1 MNFFSFLR
9 IDSKICSFRSSSPS
23 SIIRRPPPVSFDLC
37 KTYSQTSKNFPS
49 QVPLGSFT
57 QIPSR
62 CFPLDYSKSKTSHY
76 IYRGW
81 SNRRI
86 SASNEQLTM
95 YDVHTQTDDSFLESS
110 SSLQTRLAMHRSL
123 SSMFTMNMALM
134 LKLLLKLYPSIEN
147 CILTGDFFQMEKHAG
162 QDLGLFVRSMI
173 GENNCPGIYQFKRQA
188 LISALGCALPRVYF
202 DVTIEEG
209 VVGND

>member
-1 MNFFSFLR
+1 MDKCQLNLLFFLRNLFFSV
-9 IDSKICSFRSSSPS
+9 RSSPPS
-23 SIIRRPPPVSFDLC
+23 SIIRRSPPVSFDLF
-37 KTYSQTSKNFPS
+37 KNYSQA
-49 QVPLGSFT
+49 PLSSFT
-57 QIPSR
+57 HIPSR
-62 CFPLDYSKSKTSHY
+62 CFPSDYSKSHTSHY

-86 SASNEQLTM
+86 SASNEQLTT

-110 SSLQTRLAMHRSL
+110 SSAQTRLAMHRSL

-134 LKLLLKLYPSIEN
+134 MKLLLKLYPSIDN
-147 CILTGDFFQMEKHAG
+147 CILMGDFFQMEKHAG
-162 QDLGLFVRSMI
+162 QDLGLFIRSMI
-173 GENNCPGIYQFKRQA
+173 GENCPGMYQFKRQS

-202 DVTIEEG
+202 DVMIEQG